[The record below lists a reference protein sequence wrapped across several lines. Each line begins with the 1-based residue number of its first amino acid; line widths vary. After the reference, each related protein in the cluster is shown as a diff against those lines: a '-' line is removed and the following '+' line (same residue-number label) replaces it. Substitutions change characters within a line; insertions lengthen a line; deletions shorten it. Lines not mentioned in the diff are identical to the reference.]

1 MTKSKIKPL
10 KVGLVGCGAMGSYL
24 AMAIQREFPRE
35 AHLSGICDH
44 HQENLRALSRRVK
57 PPCREMTLEEIL
69 KESDVILEAAS
80 QDAACEILT
89 HRAVSKKTILI
100 MSVGGIL
107 KALEKDARILRAFT
121 GQILVPSGAIAGI
134 DGLLAARE
142 AGLRSVT
149 LKTRKPPAGLLGAPY
164 FKMKSFPSLRG
175 DQEVCVFK
183 GSALQ
188 AVKAFPQNVNVA
200 AVLSLAG
207 MGAAKTRVEVW
218 TSKAYTGNQHEVV
231 IEHRNG
237 RLRIAADNEPS
248 KENPKTSALAIYAAL
263 ACLRK
268 HFASLKM
275 GT

>member
-1 MTKSKIKPL
+1 MNKTKIKPL
-10 KVGLVGCGAMGSYL
+10 KVGLVGCGAMGAFL
-24 AMAIQREFPRE
+24 AQAIQREFSRE

-44 HQENLRALSRRVK
+44 HQENLKALSRRVR

-69 KESDVILEAAS
+69 KESDLILEAAS

-89 HRAVSKKTILI
+89 HRASSRKTILV

-107 KALEKDARILRAFT
+107 KALEKNSRVLEAFT
-121 GQILVPSGAIAGI
+121 GKILVPSGAIAGI

-142 AGLRSVT
+142 AGLISVT
-149 LKTRKPPAGLLGAPY
+149 LKTRKPPAGLQGAPY
-164 FKMKSFPSLRG
+164 FKEKAFPVLRAK
-175 DQEVCVFK
+175 QEICVFK
-183 GSALQ
+183 GSAVQ

-207 MGAAKTRVEVW
+207 MGAVKTRVEVW
-218 TSKAYTGNQHEVV
+218 TSKSYTGNQHE
-231 IEHRNG
+231 IIIRHRSG
-237 RLRIAADNEPS
+237 RLDIRADNEPS
-248 KENPKTSALAIYAAL
+248 SDNPKTSALAIYAAL